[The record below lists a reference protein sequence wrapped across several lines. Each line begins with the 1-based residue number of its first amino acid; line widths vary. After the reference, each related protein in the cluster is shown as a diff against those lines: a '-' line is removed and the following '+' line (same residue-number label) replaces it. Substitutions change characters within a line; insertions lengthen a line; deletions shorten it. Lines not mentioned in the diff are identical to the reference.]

1 MSVEAS
7 AHAGQALVHIGTH
20 KTGTTSFQNWAAASR
35 LPLAAAGVTWL
46 EGRLGASHAEVP
58 MLTIDA
64 DRSLAMRAVHPD
76 WCLPAWQA
84 EARAD
89 IQAQSGAAGE
99 RLLISSE
106 ALSYARRPQEVE
118 RLAELVAP
126 RRLAVVGVLRE
137 RISYLR
143 SYRRTLI
150 GMGFEPSRHQGSFA
164 YVEDDSWLLDY
175 EAMLGAYREAL
186 GDDAVTALDYEAEME
201 RRGSIIPAIL
211 DAFGI
216 EAAGL
221 PDWDEFR
228 DNRSH
233 RGIGLRRRLRVV
245 ASGR

>member
-1 MSVEAS
+1 M
-7 AHAGQALVHIGTH
+7 QALIHIGTH
-20 KTGTTSFQNWAAASR
+20 KTGTTSFQNWAAASGA
-35 LPLAAAGVTWL
+35 PLAAAGVTWL
-46 EGRLGASHAEVP
+46 DGRLGPSHAEVP

-76 WCLPAWQA
+76 WCLPSWQA
-84 EARAD
+84 EARED
-89 IQAQSGAAGE
+89 IRAQGETAGE

-118 RLAELVAP
+118 RLAALFAP
-126 RRLAVVGVLRE
+126 RRIHVVAVLRE
-137 RISYLR
+137 PRSYLR
-143 SYRRTLI
+143 SYRRTLS

-175 EAMLGAYREAL
+175 EGMLGAYREAL
-186 GDDAVTALDYEAEME
+186 GEEAVTVLDYEAELE

-211 DAFGI
+211 DGFGI
-216 EAAGL
+216 EPDGL
-221 PDWDEFR
+221 PDWDDFR
-228 DNRSH
+228 DNRSR